1 MLWKSRPIH
10 EVMLMVME
18 ECLTCPFMTL
28 YVFFFVLMSCKCF
41 NLFLWL
47 MIYGHHVVLSL
58 LKVDTRGMCC
68 LEGKE
73 VYVCFLGG

>member
-1 MLWKSRPIH
+1 MPIH

-18 ECLTCPFMTL
+18 ECLPCLSMSL
-28 YVFFFVLMSCKCF
+28 RVSFVLISCNCF
-41 NLFLWL
+41 SLFLWL

-73 VYVCFLGG
+73 VYVCCLEGKEVYV